1 MNHCINSITNKN
13 DKNSKMM
20 KKDKN
25 GILAITSKR
34 IFATAVFIVIY
45 NCIPNALQLT
55 IKKNKSKKCIS
66 SIAI

>member
-25 GILAITSKR
+25 GILAITSKQ

-55 IKKNKSKKCIS
+55 IKIKSQKRIGS
-66 SIAI
+66 VAI

>member
-25 GILAITSKR
+25 GILAITSKH

-55 IKKNKSKKCIS
+55 IKIKSQKCIS
-66 SIAI
+66 SVAI

>member
-13 DKNSKMM
+13 DKHSKMM

-25 GILAITSKR
+25 GILAITSKQ
-34 IFATAVFIVIY
+34 IFATAVFIVLY

-55 IKKNKSKKCIS
+55 IKIDS
-66 SIAI
+66 